1 MVILGYKYIKE
12 KGDKMRAEIITVG
25 TEILLGDI
33 VNTNSQFL
41 AKELANIGIDVY
53 HQGTVGD
60 NETRL
65 MESLNEGLKRSD
77 IIITTGGLGPTKDDM
92 TKEVAAKCFDQ
103 ELVLYTDIWENIKSY
118 FEKLGLDLTEN
129 NKKQAYFPKDCTILN
144 NPNGTAPGAIL
155 KKDNKMIIL
164 LPGPPKEM
172 IPMFNNEL
180 KKHLLCL
187 TDYKL
192 VSKTLRFFGIGESSL
207 EDKLIDMINNQK
219 NPTIAP
225 YAKEGE
231 VTIRITAKAENT
243 EKANELIKNVE
254 DEINNRV
261 GNYIY
266 GYDDTTL
273 EEKVAKLLVEKNM
286 TIAVSESCT
295 GGMVSSKLIN
305 YPGISQSFLEGC
317 VTYSNEAKMKRLGV
331 KKDTLDKFGAV
342 SEETA
347 IEMAMGVAKSL
358 GANIGVSTTGIAGP
372 GGGTD
377 EKPVGLVYIGLY
389 INGEI
394 KVKKCNLAGS
404 REKIRSRATSE
415 ALNLVRTELI
425 K

>member
-1 MVILGYKYIKE
+1 
-12 KGDKMRAEIITVG
+12 MRAEIITVG

-65 MESLNEGLKRSD
+65 IESLNEGLKRSD

-92 TKEVAAKCFDQ
+92 TKEVAAKCFNQ
-103 ELVLYTDIWENIKSY
+103 ELVLYSPIWENIKSY
-118 FEKLGLDLTEN
+118 FNKIGLEPTQN
-129 NKKQAYFPKDCTILN
+129 NKKQAYFPKNCIILD

-180 KKHLLCL
+180 KNHLLDL
-187 TDYKL
+187 TEYKL
-192 VSKTLRFFGIGESSL
+192 VSKTLRFFGIGESLL
-207 EDKLIDMINNQK
+207 EDKLVDIINNQS

-231 VTIRITAKAENT
+231 VTIRITAKS
-243 EKANELIKNVE
+243 KDILDANDLIKNVE
-254 DEINNRV
+254 YKIKSRV

-273 EEKVAKLLVEKNM
+273 DETVAKLVVEKNM

-331 KKDTLDKFGAV
+331 KKETLDKYGAV

-347 IEMAMGVAKSL
+347 IEMATGIAKTL
-358 GANIGVSTTGIAGP
+358 NANIGLSTTGIAGP
-372 GGGTD
+372 GGGSD

-389 INGEI
+389 INGYV

-415 ALNLVRTELI
+415 ALNLLRLELI

>member
-1 MVILGYKYIKE
+1 
-12 KGDKMRAEIITVG
+12 MRAEIITVG

-65 MESLNEGLKRSD
+65 IECLNEGLKRSD

-92 TKEVAAKCFDQ
+92 TKEVAAKCFNQ
-103 ELVLYTDIWENIKSY
+103 ELVLYSGIWENIKSY
-118 FEKLGLDLTEN
+118 FNKIGLEPTQN
-129 NKKQAYFPKDCTILN
+129 NKKQAYFPKDCIILD

-155 KKDNKMIIL
+155 KKDNKIIIL

-180 KKHLLCL
+180 KNHLLDL
-187 TDYKL
+187 TEYKL
-192 VSKTLRFFGIGESSL
+192 VSKTLRFFGIGESLL
-207 EDKLIDMINNQK
+207 EDKLVDIINNQS

-231 VTIRITAKAENT
+231 VTIRITAKS
-243 EKANELIKNVE
+243 KDILDANDLIKNIE
-254 DEINNRV
+254 DKIKSRV

-273 EEKVAKLLVEKNM
+273 DETVAKLVVEKNM

-331 KKDTLDKFGAV
+331 KKETLDKYGAV

-347 IEMAMGVAKSL
+347 IEMATGIAKTL
-358 GANIGVSTTGIAGP
+358 NANIGLSTTGIAGP
-372 GGGTD
+372 GGGSD

-389 INGEI
+389 INGYV
-394 KVKKCNLAGS
+394 KVKKCNLFGS

-415 ALNLVRTELI
+415 ALNLLRLELI

>member
-92 TKEVAAKCFDQ
+92 TKEVAAKCFGQ
-103 ELVLYTDIWENIKSY
+103 ELVLYMDIWKDIKSY
-118 FEKLGLDLTEN
+118 FNKLGLELTEN

-172 IPMFNNEL
+172 VPMFNNEL

-187 TDYKL
+187 TDYKI

-231 VTIRITAKAENT
+231 VNIRITAKAENT

-273 EEKVAKLLVEKNM
+273 EEEVAKLLVEKNM

-347 IEMAMGVAKSL
+347 IEMARGVAKSL

>member
-53 HQGTVGD
+53 YQGTVGD

-92 TKEVAAKCFDQ
+92 TKEVASKCFNQ
-103 ELVLYTDIWENIKSY
+103 ELVLYMDIWKDIKSY
-118 FEKLGLDLTEN
+118 FSKLGLELTEN

-172 IPMFNNEL
+172 IPMFNDEL

-273 EEKVAKLLVEKNM
+273 EEEVAKLLVEKNM

-358 GANIGVSTTGIAGP
+358 GANVGVSTTGIAGP